1 MDLQRKL
8 VTNRMLRY
16 DPLGEMETANATRLT
31 VRRTKSGGYV
41 FISHSQK
48 ADDFLSG
55 SFGVLTKQDV
65 DVILRRAERRG
76 LMVRELT
83 LGGAEL
89 RCGTRAEVVKPML
102 KLVKGGKS

>member
-1 MDLQRKL
+1 
-8 VTNRMLRY
+8 MLP
-16 DPLGEMETANATRLT
+16 DFT

-76 LMVRELT
+76 LMVRDLSWLT
-83 LGGAEL
+83 LGGAD
-89 RCGTRAEVVKPML
+89 RCGTRTEPLKPVL
-102 KLVKGGKS
+102 KLVKG